1 MNGLARE
8 IAIRVD
14 FSADETGAKQV
25 SNRIGGRARLA
36 ARELGGL
43 AGFFLVF
50 GRPDLLVHPGARF
63 FGGDEIDIIRVRLE
77 FDGID
82 QAPLLPALLAP
93 SPGASDAVSSIAGS
107 AKTHF

>member
-1 MNGLARE
+1 MDWPERSRFGLIFPLVKRGPN
-8 IAIRVD
+8 R
-14 FSADETGAKQV
+14 F
-25 SNRIGGRARLA
+25 RIGPDRARLA

-50 GRPDLLVHPGARF
+50 ERLNLLVHPGARF
-63 FGGDEIDIIRVRLE
+63 FGGIVLVFICARLE

-82 QAPLLPALLAP
+82 QAPLLPALLGP